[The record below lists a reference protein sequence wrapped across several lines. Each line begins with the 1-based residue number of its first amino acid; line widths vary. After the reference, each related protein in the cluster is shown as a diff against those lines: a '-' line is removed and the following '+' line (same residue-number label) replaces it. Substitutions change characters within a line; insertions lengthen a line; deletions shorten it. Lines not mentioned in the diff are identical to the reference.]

1 VISDSAKTASKAFL
15 LRRQCFATNERI
27 ASLSKRLFTGVWIAR
42 AAAAIVSAPPEGL
55 FFHCANRSEAAA
67 MPSS

>member
-1 VISDSAKTASKAFL
+1 
-15 LRRQCFATNERI
+15 
-27 ASLSKRLFTGVWIAR
+27 LFTGVRIAR

-67 MPSS
+67 VPSSSRDVQRPVSGSQPQMLDTAQRYWHRKVSRA